1 MLITVFTPAYNR
13 AHLLPRVYESL
24 CKQTFRDFEWL
35 VVDDGSKDDTRSV
48 VDKFRVESL
57 EWRDSS
63 EVESIKNEVQNYG
76 TTEELI
82 TLHYQTDSTLYT
94 LHSKLKPFPIRYFY
108 QENGG
113 KHRAINHG
121 VREAQG
127 ELFFI
132 VDSDDYLSNDALE
145 KIARQYEKIANCD
158 SICGVSGMR
167 GYSLSEK
174 IGSKISFG
182 QMDCTMLESSWK
194 YHVYGDK
201 AEAIRT
207 KIMKEFPFPEFEGEK
222 FCPEALIWNRI
233 STKYKIRYFDEIIY
247 LCEYLP
253 DGLTSKISK
262 LLEKNIKSTMIAYKE
277 MNEFENVPFKFRI
290 RAAINYYR
298 YTLLRS
304 FKYDTEFRLKL
315 KWIWTLP
322 LGIAARIIK
331 G

>member
-13 AHLLPRVYESL
+13 GHLLHRVYESL
-24 CKQTFRDFEWL
+24 CKQTFRDFEWV
-35 VVDDGSKDDTRSV
+35 VVDDGS
-48 VDKFRVESL
+48 VDETASL
-57 EWRDSS
+57 FTSNDNDNVNDNSS
-63 EVESIKNEVQNYG
+63 IRLYTFSSKNEVESG
-76 TTEELI
+76 HTSDLR
-82 TLHYQTDSTLYT
+82 HQTSN
-94 LHSKLKPFPIRYFY
+94 FPIRYFY

-113 KHRAINHG
+113 KHRAINRG
-121 VREAQG
+121 VKEAQG

-132 VDSDDYLSNDALE
+132 VDSDDALVPNSLE
-145 KIARQYEKIANCD
+145 MIKQKYEAIRDNH
-158 SICGVSGMR
+158 SFCGVAGMK
-167 GYSLSEK
+167 GYFNRTKVGTQIEFSYL
-174 IGSKISFG
+174 
-182 QMDCTMLESSWK
+182 DCTILESSWK

-207 KIMKEFPFPEFEGEK
+207 KIMKEFPFPEYEGEK

-233 STKYKIRYFDEIIY
+233 STRYKIRYFDEIIY

-262 LLEKNIKSTMIAYKE
+262 LLEKNIKSTMKTYKE
-277 MNEFENVPFKFRI
+277 MNEYENVPLKFRI

-298 YTLLRS
+298 YTLLHS